1 MGHELIIYLDAKQ
14 SLLFIGN
21 IGLRKI
27 FSNEFRNFLVVCF
40 VLVSLFF
47 FNMLFC
53 GKGKG
58 PSVSSSVQIAE
69 PPAGFTS
76 GLYYLHVSFP
86 RQDVLQDLPSW
97 SMPIVTMATPE
108 QVQLHLVLLGG
119 SSTVL

>member
-14 SLLFIGN
+14 SLLFIGKT
-21 IGLRKI
+21 GLRKI
-27 FSNEFRNFLVVCF
+27 FSDEFRNFLVVC
-40 VLVSLFF
+40 
-47 FNMLFC
+47 
-53 GKGKG
+53 GKVKG
-58 PSVSSSVQIAE
+58 PSVASSVQVAG

-86 RQDVLQDLPSW
+86 RQYVLQDLPSW

-108 QVQLHLVLLGG
+108 QVRFHLVLLGG